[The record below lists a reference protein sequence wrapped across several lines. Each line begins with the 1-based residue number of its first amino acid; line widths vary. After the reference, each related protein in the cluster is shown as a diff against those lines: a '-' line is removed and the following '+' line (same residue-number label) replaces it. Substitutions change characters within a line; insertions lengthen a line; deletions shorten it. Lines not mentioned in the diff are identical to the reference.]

1 MNDRPW
7 WEADKD
13 AVHDSVLRYVW
24 DIDRRQSAMF
34 ERFVRLEALYDPNSV
49 AAGSATAFNDQ
60 SQIVDN
66 HIASTVDTVT
76 AVVAASEIRPRFMT
90 DDGDWST
97 QQRAKSLGWYMEA
110 LGKQTK
116 LLRKS
121 VSAFKEAAK
130 KGTGILKVYAD
141 AFGRPTA
148 DHVLVEDIVV
158 DEAEMRSGGSPRQLH
173 QRRCNVDRTALKAQ
187 FPQYT
192 KQIDAAQTG
201 QTGRQFRSWA
211 GRPISA
217 YEVVVIESWRL
228 PIGCE
233 DDAGYVPG
241 RHVIVI
247 DGCTLLDED
256 WHKPWFPF
264 AVMNWSSRPTSWYG
278 IGLAERI
285 AGHQRASNKRNWQID
300 RQLDQHAV
308 PTTYVRPADAGI
320 AVRTT
325 SRLGT
330 IAVVKADIPQTV
342 IPQAVS
348 AETYGH
354 LDRLAAGAYENS
366 GVSRMAAQSYKPAGL
381 DSGVAL
387 REYRDQTTQ
396 RFATQ
401 EKDFERMVLD
411 AFMLLV
417 DVCKDLGSDAPDLWR
432 AGKYGYKL
440 KWSKVD
446 VGTASI
452 QIAAASTLSR
462 TPAGRIQTVLE
473 WAQAGLIS
481 QDETR
486 RLLNH
491 PDLERTVSLYT
502 AAIEDIEGM
511 IEEIEESEGK
521 AIVVPEPYQNLDM
534 LVKRMTMA
542 YLRDKR
548 FDAPEEVL
556 EAFRDVIVQAQQML
570 NSTQAAAAP
579 MGAPM
584 PAEAPPQAALS
595 PQAMSL
601 MAG

>member
-1 MNDRPW
+1 MSGETPW
-7 WEADKD
+7 WD
-13 AVHDSVLRYVW
+13 APENAAHDAVLRYVW

-34 ERFVRLEALYDPNSV
+34 ERFVRLEALYDPNG
-49 AAGSATAFNDQ
+49 AGSLSSSSWNDQ

-66 HIASTVDTVT
+66 LIAGTVDTVT

-97 QQRAKSLGWYMEA
+97 QQRARALGWYIEA
-110 LGKQTK
+110 LIKK
-116 LLRKS
+116 LRLAPKA
-121 VSAFKEAAK
+121 VAAFKEAAK

-141 AFGRPTA
+141 AFGNPTI

-158 DEAEMRSGGSPRQLH
+158 DEAELRSGGEPRQMH
-173 QRRCNVDRTALKAQ
+173 QRRCNVDRAALKAQ
-187 FPQYT
+187 FPQYA

-211 GRPISA
+211 GRAIA
-217 YEVVVIESWRL
+217 RYEIVVVESWRL
-228 PIGCE
+228 PIGGE
-233 DDAGYVPG
+233 DDPGHVPG
-241 RHVIVI
+241 RHTIVI
-247 DGCTLLDED
+247 DGCTLLDEP
-256 WHKPWFPF
+256 WNKPRFPF
-264 AVMNWSSRPTSWYG
+264 AVMRWSTRAGGWYG

-308 PTTYVRPADAGI
+308 PTTYVRPADANL

-330 IAVVKADIPQTV
+330 IAVVKAELPQTV

-348 AETYGH
+348 AETYNH
-354 LDRLAAGAYENS
+354 LDRLNAGAYENS
-366 GVSRMAAQSYKPAGL
+366 GVSRMAAQSHKPAGL

-401 EKDFERMVLD
+401 EKEFERDLWLD
-411 AFMLLV
+411 ACLLLV

-432 AGKYGYKL
+432 QGKYGQRL
-440 KWSKVD
+440 RWNKVD
-446 VGTASI
+446 VGEAAI

-462 TPAGRIQTVLE
+462 TPAGRIQSVLE

-491 PDLERTVSLYT
+491 PDIDRSVSLMT
-502 AAIEDIEGM
+502 AAIEDVESTIEA
-511 IEEIEESEGK
+511 IEDGEL
-521 AIVVPEPYQNLDM
+521 VVPEPYQHLEM
-534 LVKRMTMA
+534 LVKRLTMA

-548 FDAPEEVL
+548 YGAPETVL
-556 EAFRDVIVQAQQML
+556 EGFRSVIVQAQYLL
-570 NSTQAAAAP
+570 NSAAAP
-579 MGAPM
+579 MAPQPGM

-595 PQAMSL
+595 AQAMNL